1 MKRFYIAIMITI
13 CGLTAMAQDRPDMT
27 HQTTGRDRGGLTIF
41 TEFLQLQFNE
51 DGLIEVMGSENEY
64 FNVTITRETVCVW
77 TGIIGREY
85 GNVINYHDFSIVAT
99 YVITLTSSRGSTT
112 VWRLENGV
120 LNGSRIPRWG
130 DVTDQIKN
138 DYSRTFDR

>member
-1 MKRFYIAIMITI
+1 
-13 CGLTAMAQDRPDMT
+13 
-27 HQTTGRDRGGLTIF
+27 
-41 TEFLQLQFNE
+41 
-51 DGLIEVMGSENEY
+51 MGSENEY

-120 LNGSRIPRWG
+120 LNGSRIPSWG